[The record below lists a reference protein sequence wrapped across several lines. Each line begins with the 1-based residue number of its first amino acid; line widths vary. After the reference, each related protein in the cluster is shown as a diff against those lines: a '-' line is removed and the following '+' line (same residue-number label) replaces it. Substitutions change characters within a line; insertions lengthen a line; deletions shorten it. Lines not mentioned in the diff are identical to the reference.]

1 MVSFGNNK
9 FVSENFGG
17 IIVVGID
24 KDGNYE
30 DFESKQGHEE
40 FVMNI
45 ARDKIIPPMKPKF
58 ELIESGD
65 RKKVYVITIPKM
77 VTTPYGLKTDEGNVY
92 KVRAGS
98 TVRTASPEELR
109 ELHLVPSKPE
119 NDFKNQQVEMIESEF
134 PKMINHP

>member
-1 MVSFGNNK
+1 MGLTFEDIDYMKNNLENDVFDQKSIGILSEPQHLASEMVSFGNNK

-30 DFESKQGHEE
+30 DFVSKQAHEE

-58 ELIESGD
+58 ELVESTMG
-65 RKKVYVITIPKM
+65 KKSM
-77 VTTPYGLKTDEGNVY
+77 
-92 KVRAGS
+92 
-98 TVRTASPEELR
+98 
-109 ELHLVPSKPE
+109 
-119 NDFKNQQVEMIESEF
+119 
-134 PKMINHP
+134 